1 MILASAESRRA
12 VRLFVRSHGSQPSQR
27 RLDCVSFHCPHYYLL
42 SVDAGRRP
50 RTPRGYNS
58 VITVEAGAHHVVAL
72 HSNGQV
78 YTWGTGT
85 FGRLGLSMGD
95 GKKIRESA
103 DRPTLVETLSGRR
116 VVSVSAG
123 YTHTCAV
130 LAGGS
135 VVTWGSAV
143 SGKLGLGEY
152 TDEHECFCPTPTPV
166 TIPAGRRVR
175 FDGEQLGACSCSCLL
190 RPLLL
195 LVHCVCFSC
204 DRSSG
209 CALGVCGNSFARA
222 RMSPRVCPR

>member
-1 MILASAESRRA
+1 
-12 VRLFVRSHGSQPSQR
+12 
-27 RLDCVSFHCPHYYLL
+27 
-42 SVDAGRRP
+42 
-50 RTPRGYNS
+50 
-58 VITVEAGAHHVVAL
+58 
-72 HSNGQV
+72 
-78 YTWGTGT
+78 
-85 FGRLGLSMGD
+85 MGD

-166 TIPAGRRVR
+166 TIPAGRRVS
-175 FDGEQLGACSCSCLL
+175 FDEFFSAFVLCSRPVTVEDTHSGEQLIRTFVSLFQVKMISAGHSHTGCVTMRGEVYMWGCGDSGRLGL
-190 RPLLL
+190 GRPLQTM
-195 LVHCVCFSC
+195 F
-204 DRSSG
+204 
-209 CALGVCGNSFARA
+209 VCGLLCKKLVWCFPT
-222 RMSPRVCPR
+222 RMLF